1 MYYTIYKITNTIN
14 GKYYIGKHQTK
25 NLEDGYMGS
34 GRLIKA
40 AIKKYGVENFIKE
53 ILHVF
58 DNEQEMNQKEKE
70 LVVLSEMSYNLCE
83 GGKGGFGYINSNP
96 LKDVW
101 LQKAIQKT
109 NTGQANI
116 DRAETVRK
124 LMTATP
130 EIRNRLKNHMS
141 NRKNGMLGKK
151 HSENAKQKMARPR
164 GTYNNSYQN
173 SQYGTIWITNGILNK
188 KVSRDHLIP
197 EGWHRGRVNLT
208 KT

>member
-14 GKYYIGKHQTK
+14 DKYYIGKHQTK

-83 GGKGGFGYINSNP
+83 GGKGGFGYIN
-96 LKDVW
+96 
-101 LQKAIQKT
+101 
-109 NTGQANI
+109 
-116 DRAETVRK
+116 
-124 LMTATP
+124 
-130 EIRNRLKNHMS
+130 KNHLNNANKNMDAIKTKFS
-141 NRKNGMLGKK
+141 NKRRGVKLPKQSEYLKEQYRLGLRTNKLLPTWGVIPSDETRRKIG
-151 HSENAKQKMARPR
+151 NANSIHQT
-164 GTYNNSYQN
+164 GTGN